1 LLKEHGCG
9 RYAFYWVP
17 LMIGF
22 FARWFKTPQIV
33 VDDAA
38 DLIARYGNAAYHE
51 ARNRARLARLGHGDR
66 PDEHWGRVAKE
77 IARCQRIEVGLDT
90 ATRYVGEQ

>member
-1 LLKEHGCG
+1 M
-9 RYAFYWVP
+9 F
-17 LMIGF
+17 GF
-22 FARWFKTPQIV
+22 ISRWFKAPQIV

-66 PDEHWGRVAKE
+66 LDEHWTSVAKE
-77 IARCQRIEVGLDT
+77 IARRQGIEVGLDT
-90 ATRYVGEQ
+90 ATRYVGEG

>member
-1 LLKEHGCG
+1 M
-9 RYAFYWVP
+9 F
-17 LMIGF
+17 GF
-22 FARWFKTPQIV
+22 LTRWLNAPQIV

-77 IARCQRIEVGLDT
+77 IARRQGIEVGLDT
-90 ATRYVGEQ
+90 ATRYVGE